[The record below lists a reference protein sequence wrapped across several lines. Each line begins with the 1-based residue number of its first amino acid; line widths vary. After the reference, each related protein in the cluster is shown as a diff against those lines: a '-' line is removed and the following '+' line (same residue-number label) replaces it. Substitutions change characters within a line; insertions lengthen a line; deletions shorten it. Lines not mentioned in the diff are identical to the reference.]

1 MQKFFKNLNKKFC
14 HLERLFFLS
23 KNHQTSYQEFFG
35 TETNWEELMIKF
47 LTKMLGKPLRK
58 MQIFQLC

>member
-1 MQKFFKNLNKKFC
+1 MQKFFKNLIKKI
-14 HLERLFFLS
+14 LSSRKTFFLS